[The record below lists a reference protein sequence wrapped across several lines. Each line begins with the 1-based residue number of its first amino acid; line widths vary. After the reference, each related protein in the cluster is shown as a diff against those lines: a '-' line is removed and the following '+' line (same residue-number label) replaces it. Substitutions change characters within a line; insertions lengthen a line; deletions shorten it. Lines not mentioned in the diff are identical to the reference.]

1 MEIQLLSSEGLSREF
16 KIEINATDI
25 DNRLADKLTEISK
38 TVKLPGFRPGKVP
51 MSVVKARF
59 GDQSKGEIIQTM
71 LDEAARE
78 AIESNKLNL
87 ASQPSLDITSYKD
100 GEDLEAMLK
109 CEILPEI
116 KLPDI
121 SALSIQRPTL
131 PLDET
136 EVTKTMARLASENS
150 PTKKA
155 KKSYKAV
162 LGDIVV
168 IDFEGS
174 IDAVPFDG
182 GAAKGHS
189 LELGSNTFIPGFEDG
204 LIGSKA
210 GDSKNIDVSFPENYQ
225 ASHLAGKRAVFS
237 VIVNEVRTKG
247 KPVLDNS
254 LAEKLGF
261 KNLSLLEEAV
271 RGQMN
276 SQHASALR
284 QLLKK
289 NILDQLNDYAQ
300 FDVPETLL
308 SSEYDVVAKSIKSE
322 QGIKV
327 EEENADG
334 QSKDKAADEGLDQ
347 KAKKEALSIA
357 KRRVSLGLM
366 LTEIGRV
373 NDIKVSE
380 EDTKQAIF
388 GQAKNYPG
396 QEKQVIEYYQKNP
409 DATQQLAGPLFEDKV
424 IDYILELANV
434 TDFETNIDELYAS
447 QEVSENKKV
456 KKISKKKSKAV
467 TKKPVSKTK
476 ASSVK
481 KKNKPKKVFSKSDS
495 NPDNKKTTKRKPSKK
510 TAAKKST

>member
-289 NILDQLNDYAQ
+289 NI
-300 FDVPETLL
+300 
-308 SSEYDVVAKSIKSE
+308 
-322 QGIKV
+322 
-327 EEENADG
+327 
-334 QSKDKAADEGLDQ
+334 
-347 KAKKEALSIA
+347 
-357 KRRVSLGLM
+357 
-366 LTEIGRV
+366 
-373 NDIKVSE
+373 
-380 EDTKQAIF
+380 
-388 GQAKNYPG
+388 
-396 QEKQVIEYYQKNP
+396 
-409 DATQQLAGPLFEDKV
+409 
-424 IDYILELANV
+424 
-434 TDFETNIDELYAS
+434 
-447 QEVSENKKV
+447 
-456 KKISKKKSKAV
+456 
-467 TKKPVSKTK
+467 
-476 ASSVK
+476 
-481 KKNKPKKVFSKSDS
+481 
-495 NPDNKKTTKRKPSKK
+495 
-510 TAAKKST
+510 